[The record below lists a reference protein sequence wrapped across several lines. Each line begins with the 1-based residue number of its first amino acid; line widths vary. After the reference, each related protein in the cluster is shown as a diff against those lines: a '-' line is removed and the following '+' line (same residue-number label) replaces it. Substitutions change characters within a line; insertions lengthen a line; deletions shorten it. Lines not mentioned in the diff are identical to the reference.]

1 MQDFK
6 KIGII
11 FALKREFKGFT
22 SSILNNLQEINL
34 FPFYTAKSNH
44 KDIELIYTVSGLGK
58 ARASACTQH
67 IIDRYNPELII
78 NVGSAGGVCTK
89 VKIADIYFATTLI
102 EYDFKSLKEKTPI
115 LSISVDLIN
124 TAQKC
129 NLCLGVLGSADQ
141 NADSLEKKEMLHR
154 LGITIADWEGAA
166 VVKTCLI
173 NRTKVAVMKTITDT
187 SNIDFAKEF
196 SENAF
201 KFNERLYNIVIN
213 FIEKFY
219 EY

>member
-6 KIGII
+6 KVAII

-22 SSILNNLQEINL
+22 SSILNNLQEISL
-34 FPFYTAKSNH
+34 FPFYTAKSLH
-44 KDIELIYTVSGLGK
+44 KDIELKYAVSGLGK

-67 IIDRYNPELII
+67 VIDRYHPKLVI
-78 NVGSAGGVCTK
+78 NVGSAGGVCPKT
-89 VKIADIYFATTLI
+89 KIADVYFATTLI

-115 LSISVDLIN
+115 LSISTDLIN

-129 NLCLGVLGSADQ
+129 NLSLGVLGSADQ

-173 NRTKVAVMKTITDT
+173 NHTKVAVIKTITDT
-187 SNIDFAKEF
+187 SNINFAKEF

-201 KFNERLYNIVIN
+201 KFTERLYNVAIS